1 MNSCLGNGALE
12 LNNERVTYILHIN
25 NVAYQNKTVVFSYQ
39 DKWWWGIV

>member
-1 MNSCLGNGALE
+1 MKRCLVNGALG

-39 DKWWWGIV
+39 DKWWGSV